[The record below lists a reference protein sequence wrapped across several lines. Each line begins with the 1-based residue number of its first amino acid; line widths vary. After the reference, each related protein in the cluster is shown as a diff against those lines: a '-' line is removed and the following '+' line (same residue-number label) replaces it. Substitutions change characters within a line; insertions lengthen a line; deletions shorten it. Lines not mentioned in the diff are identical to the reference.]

1 MQEFVKRWNATRLL
15 LYYFGPRSG
24 GCPIGHQLN
33 PVRRQTQIIEDQQ
46 PGMPHR
52 FYWNSVAF

>member
-24 GCPIGHQLN
+24 GCSIGHQLN
-33 PVRRQTQIIEDQQ
+33 PVCRQTQIVEDQQ
-46 PGMPHR
+46 PGYASS
-52 FYWNSVAF
+52 FLLE